1 MWKSFILKEL
11 KLLLPELD
19 TGIDIS
25 EHGLNNA
32 PLN

>member
-1 MWKSFILKEL
+1 MWKSFKEL

-19 TGIDIS
+19 VVGIDIS